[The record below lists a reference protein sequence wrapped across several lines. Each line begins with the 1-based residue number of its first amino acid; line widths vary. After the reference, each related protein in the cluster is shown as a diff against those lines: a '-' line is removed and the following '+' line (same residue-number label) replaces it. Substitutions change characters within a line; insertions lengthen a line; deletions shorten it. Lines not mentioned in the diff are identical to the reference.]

1 MRLAQFDGRAT
12 TLLGEAESAFHE
24 QPGYRSALV
33 QLAADAEGTVSSA
46 ATWLLKSWLE
56 KGGAITARQTAE
68 LCSQLPGV
76 TSWQAQ
82 LHLCQSIRFLDVTK
96 GDADAVHRWLM
107 PLLAH
112 DRPFVR
118 AWSLD
123 ALASLARQ
131 HSHLH
136 AALAKA
142 LEHAG
147 QDEAASV
154 RARTRNIGPIA

>member
-1 MRLAQFDGRAT
+1 MR
-12 TLLGEAESAFHE
+12 
-24 QPGYRSALV
+24 
-33 QLAADAEGTVSSA
+33 LAADAEDNISSA

-56 KGGAITARQTAE
+56 KGGAITTKQTAE
-68 LCSQLPGV
+68 LCAELPGV

-96 GDADAVHRWLM
+96 DAAAAVHRWLV

-136 AALAKA
+136 AAFAKA
-142 LEHAG
+142 LEHAE

-154 RARTRNIGPIA
+154 RARARNIKPIVSGGVRI